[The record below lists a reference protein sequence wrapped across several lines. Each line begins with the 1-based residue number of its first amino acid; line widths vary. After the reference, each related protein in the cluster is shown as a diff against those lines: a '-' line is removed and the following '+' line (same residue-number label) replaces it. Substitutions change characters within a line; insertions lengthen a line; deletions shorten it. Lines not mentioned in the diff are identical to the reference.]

1 MDNLNFD
8 LDISP
13 LSAVNLQR
21 LGVTIAQV
29 RAAFADPVAT
39 IEPDPAS
46 GFPDVWQLVGFTNTG
61 RLIIVALE
69 YDDRTRK
76 LTALGVDVVLD
87 LNELRHLLCTR

>member
-1 MDNLNFD
+1 MDDLSND
-8 LDISP
+8 LDISQ
-13 LSAVNLQR
+13 LSATALQR
-21 LGVTIAQV
+21 LGITIAQV
-29 RAAFADPVAT
+29 RAAFSSPVAT

-87 LNELRHLLCTR
+87 VNELRHLLCPR